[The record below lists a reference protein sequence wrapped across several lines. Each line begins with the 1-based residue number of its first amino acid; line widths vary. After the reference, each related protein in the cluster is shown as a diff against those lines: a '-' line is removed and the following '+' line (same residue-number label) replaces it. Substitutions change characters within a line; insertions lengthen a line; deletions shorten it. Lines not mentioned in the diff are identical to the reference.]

1 MIDRLFDYVDEKDP
15 KADLK
20 DLLVICCISQRI
32 IST

>member
-20 DLLVICCISQRI
+20 DLLVICCI
-32 IST
+32 